1 MRARAFSLAELRAI
15 ARESARYLIA
25 SVIALALDFALY
37 AGLIRLAGVH
47 YLVAAPAG
55 FMLGLLTIYLL
66 SAHWAFAV
74 RRYDDVRLEFA
85 LFAAIGGAGLLLNQA
100 VIYAGVAAADL
111 SPESAKLV
119 SAALVFGFNFSARKL
134 LLFSRHR
141 QDGGGG
147 A

>member
-1 MRARAFSLAELRAI
+1 MRARPFSRVELSALAREGARYAI
-15 ARESARYLIA
+15 ASA
-25 SVIALALDFALY
+25 IALALDFGLY

-47 YLVAAPAG
+47 YLAAAPAG
-55 FMLGLLTIYLL
+55 FLLGLAAVYLL

-74 RRYDDVRLEFA
+74 RRYDDARVEFA
-85 LFAAIGGAGLLLNQA
+85 VFAAIGGAGLLLNQA
-100 VIYAGVAAADL
+100 VIHAGVDAADL
-111 SPESAKLV
+111 SPEAAKLV

-134 LLFSRHR
+134 LLFSRYR